1 MSLTNN
7 FTHVLTADEV
17 DQWGPIV
24 LEDHLIYLE
33 QSDDSVLIKV
43 HSWEPELKSYSNTV
57 LQIASIVGIVLVFVY
72 INQKQ
77 NEAKSSLIYTEEE

>member
-1 MSLTNN
+1 MLGVD

-33 QSDDSVLIKV
+33 QSEESILIQV
-43 HSWEPELKSYSNTV
+43 HSWEPELKSYSNIV
-57 LQIASIVGIVLVFVY
+57 LQVASVVGILLVFVY
-72 INQKQ
+72 ISQKQ
-77 NEAKSSLIYTEEE
+77 NEAKSLLILAEEE